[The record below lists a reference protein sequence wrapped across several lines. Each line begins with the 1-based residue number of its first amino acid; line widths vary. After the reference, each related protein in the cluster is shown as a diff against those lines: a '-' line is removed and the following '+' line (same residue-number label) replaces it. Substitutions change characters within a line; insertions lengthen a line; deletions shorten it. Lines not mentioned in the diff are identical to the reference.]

1 MTAVACQ
8 PSPGGQIDSVLWY
21 CQPAAHWVEALP
33 LGNGRLG
40 AMVFGRTLDERIAL
54 NEQTLWTGGPYDS
67 NGEGGAASLPEIRR
81 LVFDG
86 KHKEAEALFEKTM
99 MGRAWEQ
106 AQYQPLGDLQL
117 LFPGHAFPT
126 AYRRS
131 LDLDQA
137 IATTTYRLGSIQ
149 YQREIFVSPV
159 DQVIVVRISADR
171 PGQVSLS
178 ATLRG
183 RTNSKA
189 DEEERGDD
197 AGTQGASTIGSEG
210 LDVVLRGRVAP
221 WKLSADRLRYE
232 ARLRAVVEGGTVAL
246 DNAREHDALRIHQ
259 ADAVTLFV
267 AAATSFRTF
276 DDISDDPGTRVRETL
291 AAAARQPYSRL
302 RDTHL
307 EEHRR
312 LYRRVSL
319 TLGTKGVPD
328 VPTNERFGLFAKGQ
342 DEGLV
347 ALYFQFARYLLIGS
361 SRPGSQPANLQGL
374 WNADMNP
381 AWGSKYTSNI
391 NLEMNYWPAEVA
403 NLSEC
408 HEPLFGLVA
417 DLARTGARTARLNFG
432 ANGWVLGHN
441 TDIWRATAPIHGAYW
456 GAWHAGGA
464 WLATH
469 LWEHYQFTQDRA
481 FLARAYPLMKGAAEF
496 FLDTL
501 VKHPKHGWLVTCPS
515 SSPEN
520 GPGGDPAWK
529 KYPDGRYDKPVG
541 ICAGPTIDLQIL
553 RELFDQCA
561 LAAETLGRDPEF
573 RARARQ
579 AREGLAPMQIGRLG
593 QLQEWLE
600 DLDSPDDHHRHVSHL
615 WGVYPGS
622 LISPRTTPALA
633 NAARQSLRLRGDAG
647 TGWSMAW
654 KINLWA
660 RLLDGERAHALLRNQ
675 LGLADSVN
683 IDTARGGTYP
693 NLMDAHPPFQID
705 GNFGGAAGI
714 AEMLLQSHG
723 GEIALLPALP
733 KAWGTGRFEG
743 LVARGA
749 VVVDAEWRGGRLV
762 RTVLR
767 PRVDAS
773 PRLRPPAG
781 QLVAA
786 VLQERTPVPFT
797 RLSGGV
803 VRLSLRAGATYEV
816 LFD

>member
-1 MTAVACQ
+1 
-8 PSPGGQIDSVLWY
+8 
-21 CQPAAHWVEALP
+21 
-33 LGNGRLG
+33 
-40 AMVFGRTLDERIAL
+40 
-54 NEQTLWTGGPYDS
+54 
-67 NGEGGAASLPEIRR
+67 
-81 LVFDG
+81 
-86 KHKEAEALFEKTM
+86 
-99 MGRAWEQ
+99 
-106 AQYQPLGDLQL
+106 
-117 LFPGHAFPT
+117 
-126 AYRRS
+126 
-131 LDLDQA
+131 
-137 IATTTYRLGSIQ
+137 
-149 YQREIFVSPV
+149 
-159 DQVIVVRISADR
+159 
-171 PGQVSLS
+171 
-178 ATLRG
+178 
-183 RTNSKA
+183 
-189 DEEERGDD
+189 
-197 AGTQGASTIGSEG
+197 
-210 LDVVLRGRVAP
+210 
-221 WKLSADRLRYE
+221 
-232 ARLRAVVEGGTVAL
+232 
-246 DNAREHDALRIHQ
+246 
-259 ADAVTLFV
+259 
-267 AAATSFRTF
+267 
-276 DDISDDPGTRVRETL
+276 
-291 AAAARQPYSRL
+291 
-302 RDTHL
+302 
-307 EEHRR
+307 
-312 LYRRVSL
+312 
-319 TLGTKGVPD
+319 
-328 VPTNERFGLFAKGQ
+328 
-342 DEGLV
+342 V

-408 HEPLFGLVA
+408 HEPLFGLVT

-501 VKHPKHGWLVTCPS
+501 VKHPQLGWLVTCPS

-541 ICAGPTIDLQIL
+541 ICAGPTTDLQIL

-561 LAAETLGRDPEF
+561 LASETLGRDPEF

-660 RLLDGERAHALLRNQ
+660 RLLDGEHAHALLRNQ
-675 LGLADSVN
+675 LRLADSVN

-786 VLQERTPVPFT
+786 VLQERIPGPFT
-797 RLSGGV
+797 RLSEGV